1 MGNPKPKGKNWISIK
16 VVLAARTERTHARM
30 ESRLTRESILYT
42 GEGRAGTKSGVSKLR
57 S

>member
-30 ESRLTRESILYT
+30 ESRLTGESTLYT
-42 GEGRAGTKSGVSKLR
+42 GEGRAGTKRGVSKLR